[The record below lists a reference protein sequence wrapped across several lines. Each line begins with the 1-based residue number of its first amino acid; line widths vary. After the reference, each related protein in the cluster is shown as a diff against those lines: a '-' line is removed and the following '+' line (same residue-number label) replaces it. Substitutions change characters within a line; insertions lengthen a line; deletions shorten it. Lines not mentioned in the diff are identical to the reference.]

1 MRYRIQSRGNTTTT
15 TSNNNPSSDAE
26 AVGSVAVGEDDGTLI
41 LLQSVP
47 PGQLTVLVEA
57 SDSPLNPSETRTSL
71 AVVTVR

>member
-1 MRYRIQSRGNTTTT
+1 MRYRLQSRGNTTTT
-15 TSNNNPSSDAE
+15 AATTASDANAGE
-26 AVGSVAVGEDDGTLI
+26 SVAVGETDGTLI

-71 AVVTVR
+71 AVVTIR